1 MINPIVAGA
10 SAVRHATCPHPPRYG
25 QPNPAASAVF
35 TLFALVLLHPDSVT
49 ETGGSLPFCPLAF
62 YILALGWHIYEE
74 SRKGCHAVNTD
85 GKFRVLWLFT
95 HVLEFPSLLCT
106 LEKAKNIKASKKK
119 SIFFLLLFYRWCH
132 PVGPLVKTTV
142 ALSLSAVL
150 YCCATTFSPLGS
162 ILSPAQ
168 QRQVANFLPFNLQQ
182 FPCSRR
188 SQTQEEEPRLPW
200 VNWGRGLAKRQW
212 REVKVF

>member
-1 MINPIVAGA
+1 MSRSKYRWKVQGAMVIHACAGIPQ
-10 SAVRHATCPHPPRYG
+10 SA
-25 QPNPAASAVF
+25 
-35 TLFALVLLHPDSVT
+35 L
-49 ETGGSLPFCPLAF
+49 
-62 YILALGWHIYEE
+62 YI
-74 SRKGCHAVNTD
+74 
-85 GKFRVLWLFT
+85 GKSKE
-95 HVLEFPSLLCT
+95 HQS
-106 LEKAKNIKASKKK
+106 IKKKK